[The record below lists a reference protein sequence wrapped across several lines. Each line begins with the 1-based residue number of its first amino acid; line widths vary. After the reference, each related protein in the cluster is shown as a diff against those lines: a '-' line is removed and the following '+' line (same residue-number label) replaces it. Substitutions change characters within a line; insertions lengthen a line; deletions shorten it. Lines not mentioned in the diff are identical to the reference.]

1 MSTTST
7 SPANVSWQITDY
19 PNRYY
24 MMPDTTHLVN
34 GNPTIVW
41 IDVMAYTNKPD
52 WLPPASALT
61 ALTEAEWNSRD
72 TMHNVIVDGQT
83 TSVGSSALP
92 FAIQATFALNSGKK
106 YVNDEYLV
114 YGETVP
120 DAWTTYLKA
129 LRAISDGTDTTS
141 TTLPTSPLDAAPVV
155 LTPAQ
160 KTAAALEALGEY
172 LMEQQA
178 KGFFFTPT
186 GTEVAILF
194 STSSRAQSQYVGAN
208 SLARDNPDTPQNFI
222 TNSGAPIV
230 LTAADVI
237 KLTNGVAS
245 YINATNATYAALV
258 EKVSADYTTDITV
271 GWPDNKLP

>member
-1 MSTTST
+1 MSIIYGS
-7 SPANVSWQITDY
+7 
-19 PNRYY
+19 
-24 MMPDTTHLVN
+24 LN
-34 GNPTIVW
+34 GNTW
-41 IDVMAYTNKPD
+41 FYD
-52 WLPPASALT
+52 SALGAVPADGIEVSQSVYDKLFLAHSLGANIT
-61 ALTEAEWNSRD
+61 IKQGAVVAVDYSG
-72 TMHNVIVDGQT
+72 NVIDINNIPKDANYHPPVAL
-83 TSVGSSALP
+83 SV
-92 FAIQATFALNSGKK
+92 QAAAMLAAQKT
-106 YVNDEYLV
+106 YVSNEFLV
-114 YGETVP
+114 YGMSVP
-120 DAWTTYLKA
+120 TTWTTYLMA

-141 TTLPTSPLDAAPVV
+141 TTLPVSPLDATPVV

-194 STSSRAQSQYVGAN
+194 STSSHAQSQYVGAN
-208 SLARDNPDTPQNFI
+208 SLARDNPTTSQNFI
-222 TNSGAPIV
+222 TDSGTPIV

-245 YINATNATYAALV
+245 YINDTNATYASLV
-258 EKVSADYTTDITV
+258 SKVSADYTTDITV